1 MATKLELRH
10 RAFAE
15 SNGIPLDN
23 NFEGCY
29 INYPD
34 LDMTYLG
41 GVPGEENSEWYS
53 IYFPDDRIRNRLIET
68 KNQWDPRNIFRN
80 EMSVPLG

>member
-1 MATKLELRH
+1 VK
-10 RAFAE
+10 AFAE

-53 IYFPDDRIRNRLIET
+53 IYFPDDRIRNRLIAT
-68 KNQWDPRNIFRN
+68 KSQWDPLNNFRN